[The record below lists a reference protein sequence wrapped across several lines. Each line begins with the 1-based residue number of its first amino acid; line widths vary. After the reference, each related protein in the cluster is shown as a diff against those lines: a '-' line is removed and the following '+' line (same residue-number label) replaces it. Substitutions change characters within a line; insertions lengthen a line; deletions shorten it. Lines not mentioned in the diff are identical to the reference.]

1 MMEDTGEDVLRQ
13 RPNML
18 VTFFQRLGQVI
29 LVNTIVLWDWK
40 LTPKKILD
48 ISDDAGQVDPLHDEQ
63 MGLHCSPRTRFYGQ
77 NSDSS
82 GTT

>member
-29 LVNTIVLWDWK
+29 IIYLVYNK
-40 LTPKKILD
+40 LTLKPILF
-48 ISDDAGQVDPLHDEQ
+48 I
-63 MGLHCSPRTRFYGQ
+63 T
-77 NSDSS
+77 NSHLNP
-82 GTT
+82 

>member
-29 LVNTIVLWDWK
+29 IIYLVYNK
-40 LTPKKILD
+40 LTLKPIITD
-48 ISDDAGQVDPLHDEQ
+48 ISDDVGQVDPLYDKQ
-63 MGLHCSPRTRFYGQ
+63 MGLHCPPRSRFY
-77 NSDSS
+77 S
-82 GTT
+82 